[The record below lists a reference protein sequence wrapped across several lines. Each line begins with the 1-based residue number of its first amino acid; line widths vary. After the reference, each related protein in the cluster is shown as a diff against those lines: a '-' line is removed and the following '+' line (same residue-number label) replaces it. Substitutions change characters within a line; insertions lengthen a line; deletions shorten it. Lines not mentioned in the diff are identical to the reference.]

1 MPKHQ
6 KTQKT
11 DSRKVRVGQGYL
23 NRTSGL
29 IGNGKMKGR
38 GILSMLSGL
47 IGLGKK
53 KAKKAPKKRKNTMRG
68 RGDQFNNTQLLPQ
81 ILNMTGT
88 GRLDMTYPSS
98 VNTAQLM
105 PTVRPLKRLVRSTL
119 PNLY

>member
-29 IGNGKMKGR
+29 IGNGKMKGK
-38 GILSMLSGL
+38 GLLSFLFG
-47 IGLGKK
+47 GKK
-53 KAKKAPKKRKNTMRG
+53 KAKKAPKKRKNRMRG